1 MGATVIRSP
10 HPDVEIPDLPLHEL
24 VLAGAAERRNRV
36 AVVDRPT
43 GRALTYGQLAAG
55 VRQMAAG
62 LAARGFGKGDVLAVY
77 APNLPEYVV
86 AFYGVSAA
94 GGATTTVNPLYTAG
108 ELAAQLADAGARF
121 LLTTPPLLDRAIE
134 AAARSGVEEVFVFG
148 KAKGATPFAS
158 LIAAT
163 GTAPPTVGIDPAT
176 DLVAVPYSSGTT
188 GLSKGVMLT
197 HRNLVATLVQWNAVL
212 PTRPEDRLIAVLPFF
227 HTYGLSLLMAWPL
240 WCGATLVCVPRFDLE
255 GFLHVLQEQRI
266 TRALLVPPL
275 VLALAKDPRVASYD
289 LSALEL
295 IGSGAA
301 PLDAGLAEACAGRVG
316 CPVVQGYGLTETT
329 TAVSSTAGAPL
340 GPRHGSVGVLLPDTE
355 ARIVDPASGQD
366 LGTDEPGEL
375 WVRGPQVM
383 RGYLNTE
390 LDTAAVLNP
399 DGWLRTGDLCRV
411 DPDGYVFV
419 LDRVKEL
426 IKYKGHQV
434 APAELEAVLLAHPH
448 VADVAVVRSP
458 DQEAGEIPKA
468 FVVANGPVDA
478 EALMAWVAERVAPY
492 KRVRRVEF
500 VEEIPRGPYGK
511 VLRRILLERDR
522 TRPE

>member
-24 VLAGAAERRNRV
+24 VLARAAERGSRA
-36 AVVDRPT
+36 AVVDHPT
-43 GRALTYGQLAAG
+43 GRTLTYGQLAAG
-55 VRQMAAG
+55 ARQMAAG

-77 APNLPEYVV
+77 SPNLPEYVV

-94 GGATTTVNPLYTAG
+94 GGATTTVNPLDTAS

-121 LLTTPPLLDRAIE
+121 LLTAPTLLDRAIE

-148 KAKGATPFAS
+148 EATGATPFAS
-158 LIAAT
+158 LLPAT
-163 GTAPPTVGIDPAT
+163 GTPPPTVGIDPAT
-176 DLVAVPYSSGTT
+176 DLVALPYSSGTT
-188 GLSKGVMLT
+188 GLAKGVMLT
-197 HRNLVATLVQWNAVL
+197 HRNMVATLVQWNAVL
-212 PTRPEDRLIAVLPFF
+212 PTGTEDRLIAVLPFF
-227 HTYGLSLLMAWPL
+227 HTYGLSLLMGWPL
-240 WCGATLVCVPRFDLE
+240 WCGATVVSLPRFDLE
-255 GFLHVLQEQRI
+255 EFLRVLQEQRI
-266 TRALLVPPL
+266 TRALLVPPI
-275 VLALAKDPRVASYD
+275 VLALATHPLVAGYD
-289 LSALEL
+289 LSALEW

-301 PLDAGLAEACAGRVG
+301 PLDPGLAQACAERLG

-340 GPRHGSVGVLLPDTE
+340 GPRRGSVGVLLSDTE
-355 ARIVDPASGQD
+355 ARIVDPTSGQD
-366 LGTDEPGEL
+366 LGTGQPGEL

-383 RGYLNTE
+383 RGYLNAGPA
-390 LDTAAVLNP
+390 TAAVLNP

-411 DPDGYVFV
+411 DPDGYLFV

-434 APAELEAVLLAHPH
+434 APAELEALLLTHPH

-492 KRVRRVEF
+492 KRVRQVEF
-500 VEEIPRGPYGK
+500 VDEIPKGPYGK
-511 VLRRILLERDR
+511 VLRRVLLERDR
-522 TRPE
+522 ARPG

>member
-24 VLAGAAERRNRV
+24 VLAEAAERGNRA
-36 AVVDRPT
+36 AVIDQTT

-77 APNLPEYVV
+77 SPNLPEYVV

-94 GGATTTVNPLYTAG
+94 GGATTTVNPLYTVG
-108 ELAAQLADAGARF
+108 ELAAQLYDAGARF

-134 AAARSGVEEVFVFG
+134 AAARSGVDEVFVFG
-148 KAKGATPFAS
+148 EAKGATPFAG
-158 LIAAT
+158 LLAAT
-163 GTAPPTVGIDPAT
+163 GTPPPTVGIDPAT

-188 GLSKGVMLT
+188 GLPKGVMLT
-197 HRNLVATLVQWNAVL
+197 HRNLVTTLVQWNAVL

-227 HTYGLSLLMAWPL
+227 HTYGLGLLMGWTL
-240 WCGATLVCVPRFDLE
+240 WCGATLVCMPRFDLE
-255 GFLHVLQEQRI
+255 EFLQVLQEQRI
-266 TRALLVPPL
+266 TRALLVPPIL
-275 VLALAKDPRVASYD
+275 LALAKHPLVASYD

-301 PLDAGLAEACAGRVG
+301 PLDPGLARACAERVG

-329 TAVSSTAGAPL
+329 TAVSTTAGAPL
-340 GPRHGSVGVLLPDTE
+340 GPRQGSVGVLLPDTE
-355 ARIVDPASGQD
+355 ARIIDPASGQD
-366 LGTDEPGEL
+366 LGTGEPGEL

-383 RGYLNTE
+383 RGYLNAE
-390 LDTAAVLNP
+390 SATAAVLDP
-399 DGWLRTGDLCRV
+399 DGWLRTGDLCRL
-411 DPDGYVFV
+411 DPDGYLFV

-426 IKYKGHQV
+426 IKYKGYQV
-434 APAELEAVLLAHPH
+434 APAELEAVLLAHPQ
-448 VADVAVVRSP
+448 VADAAVVRSP

-468 FVVANGPVDA
+468 FVVAKGPVDA

-492 KRVRRVEF
+492 KRIRRVAF
-500 VEEIPRGPYGK
+500 VDEIPKGPYGK
-511 VLRRILLERDR
+511 VLRRTLLERDR
-522 TRPE
+522 DR

>member
-1 MGATVIRSP
+1 MAATVIRSP

-24 VLAGAAERRNRV
+24 VLAGAAARGNRA
-36 AVVDRPT
+36 AVVDGPT
-43 GRALTYGQLAAG
+43 GRALTYAQLAAG

-62 LAARGFGKGDVLAVY
+62 LAARGFRKGDVFAVY
-77 APNLPEYVV
+77 SPNLPEYAV

-121 LLTTPPLLDRAIE
+121 LLTTPPLLDRAID
-134 AAARSGVEEVFVFG
+134 AATRSGVEEVFVFG
-148 KAKGATPFAS
+148 EAKGATPFAS
-158 LIAAT
+158 LLPAS

-176 DLVAVPYSSGTT
+176 DVVALPYSSGTT
-188 GLSKGVMLT
+188 GLAKGVMLT

-212 PTRPEDRLIAVLPFF
+212 PTGPEDRLIAVLPFF
-227 HTYGLSLLMAWPL
+227 HTYGLGLLMGWAL
-240 WCGATLVCVPRFDLE
+240 WCGATLVSMSRFDLE
-255 GFLHVLQEQRI
+255 EFLRVLQNQRI
-266 TRALLVPPL
+266 TRALLVPPIL
-275 VLALAKDPRVASYD
+275 LALTKHPLVASYD

-301 PLDAGLAEACAGRVG
+301 PLDAGLERACTERLG

-329 TAVSSTAGAPL
+329 TAVSGTAGAPL

-355 ARIVDPASGQD
+355 ARIVDPASGQE
-366 LGTDEPGEL
+366 LGSGEPGEL

-383 RGYLNTE
+383 LGYLNAE
-390 LDTAAVLNP
+390 RATAAVLDP

-411 DPDGYVFV
+411 DADGYLFV
-419 LDRVKEL
+419 VDRVKEL
-426 IKYKGHQV
+426 IKYKGFQV

-458 DQEAGEIPKA
+458 DPDAGEVPKA

-478 EALMAWVAERVAPY
+478 EALMAWVAGRVAPH
-492 KRVRRVEF
+492 KRIRRVEF
-500 VEEIPRGPYGK
+500 VDEIPKGPYGK
-511 VLRRILLERDR
+511 VLRRILIERDR
-522 TRPE
+522 ARRE

>member
-1 MGATVIRSP
+1 MAASVIRSP

-24 VLAGAAERRNRV
+24 VLAGAGERGNRA
-36 AVVDRPT
+36 AVIDGPT
-43 GRALTYGQLAAG
+43 GRALTYSQLAAG

-62 LAARGFGKGDVLAVY
+62 LAARGFGKGDVFAVY
-77 APNLPEYVV
+77 SPNVPEYAV

-108 ELAAQLADAGARF
+108 ELASQLADAGARF
-121 LLTTPPLLDRAIE
+121 LLTAPPLLDRAIE
-134 AAARSGVEEVFVFG
+134 AATRSGVEEVFVFG
-148 KAKGATPFAS
+148 QAKGATPFAS
-158 LIAAT
+158 LLSAT
-163 GTAPPTVGIDPAT
+163 GTAPPAVGIDPAT
-176 DLVAVPYSSGTT
+176 DVVALPYSSGTT
-188 GLSKGVMLT
+188 GLAKGVMLT

-212 PTRPEDRLIAVLPFF
+212 PTGPQDRLIAVLPFF
-227 HTYGLSLLMAWPL
+227 HMYGLGLLMGWAL
-240 WCGATLVCVPRFDLE
+240 WCGAALVSMPRFNLDE
-255 GFLHVLQEQRI
+255 FLRVLQEQRI
-266 TRALLVPPL
+266 TRALLVPPI
-275 VLALAKDPRVASYD
+275 VLALAKHPLVANYD

-301 PLDAGLAEACAGRVG
+301 PLDPELERAVAERLG

-329 TAVSSTAGAPL
+329 TAVCSTAGAPL

-355 ARIVDPASGQD
+355 ARILDPAGGQD
-366 LGTDEPGEL
+366 LGAGASGEL

-383 RGYLNTE
+383 RGYLNAEPATADV
-390 LDTAAVLNP
+390 LDP

-411 DPDGYVFV
+411 DPEGYLFV
-419 LDRVKEL
+419 VDRVKEL

-434 APAELEAVLLAHPH
+434 APAELEAVLLAHPQ
-448 VADVAVVRSP
+448 VADVAVIRSP

-492 KRVRRVEF
+492 KRIRRVEF
-500 VEEIPRGPYGK
+500 VDEIPRGQYGK
-511 VLRRILLERDR
+511 ILRHILLERDR
-522 TRPE
+522 ARPE

>member
-1 MGATVIRSP
+1 MEATIRSP

-24 VLAGAAERRNRV
+24 VLAGAVERGSRP
-36 AVVDRPT
+36 AVVDGPT
-43 GRALTYGQLAAG
+43 GRVLTYGQLASG

-62 LAARGFGKGDVLAVY
+62 LAERGFGKGDMFAVFS
-77 APNLPEYVV
+77 PNLPEYAV

-94 GGATTTVNPLYTAG
+94 GGATTPVNPQYTVG

-121 LLTTPPLLDRAIE
+121 LLTIPPLLDRAIE
-134 AAARSGVEEVFVFG
+134 AATRSGVEEVFVFG
-148 KAKGATPFAS
+148 EAKGATPFAS
-158 LIAAT
+158 LLPAT

-176 DLVAVPYSSGTT
+176 DPVALPYSSGTA
-188 GLSKGVMLT
+188 GLAKGVMLT

-212 PTRPEDRLIAVLPFF
+212 PSGPEDRLIGVLPFF
-227 HTYGLSLLMAWPL
+227 HTYGLGLLMGWPL
-240 WCGATLVCVPRFDLE
+240 WCGATLVSMPRFDLE
-255 GFLHVLQEQRI
+255 GFLRVLQDQRI
-266 TRALLVPPL
+266 TRALLVPPI
-275 VLALAKDPRVASYD
+275 VLALATHPLVADYD

-301 PLDAGLAEACAGRVG
+301 PLDVGLARACSERLG

-329 TAVSSTAGAPL
+329 TSVCGTAGAPL
-340 GPRHGSVGVLLPDTE
+340 GPRHGSVGVLLPNTE
-355 ARIVDPASGQD
+355 ARIVDPADGRD
-366 LGTDEPGEL
+366 LSTGEPGEL

-383 RGYLNTE
+383 HGYLNAE
-390 LDTAAVLNP
+390 LATAAVLDP

-411 DPDGYVFV
+411 DPDGYLFV
-419 LDRVKEL
+419 VDRVKDL

-434 APAELEAVLLAHPH
+434 APAELEAVLSAHPH

-492 KRVRRVEF
+492 KRIRRVEF
-500 VEEIPRGPYGK
+500 VDKIPKGPYGK
-511 VLRRILLERDR
+511 VLRRVLLERDR
-522 TRPE
+522 ARSE

>member
-1 MGATVIRSP
+1 MEATVIRSP
-10 HPDVEIPDLPLHEL
+10 HPDVEVPDLPLHEL
-24 VLAGAAERRNRV
+24 VLAGAVERGNRA
-36 AVVDRPT
+36 AVIDGPT
-43 GRALTYGQLAAG
+43 GRTLTYGQLAAG

-62 LAARGFGKGDVLAVY
+62 LTARGFGKGDMFAVY
-77 APNLPEYVV
+77 SPNLPEYAV

-94 GGATTTVNPLYTAG
+94 GGATTTVSPLHTVG
-108 ELAAQLADAGARF
+108 ELGAQLADAGARF

-134 AAARSGVEEVFVFG
+134 AASRSGVEDVFVFG
-148 KAKGATPFAS
+148 EAKGATPFAS
-158 LIAAT
+158 LLADT
-163 GTAPPTVGIDPAT
+163 GTAPPTVGIVPAADP
-176 DLVAVPYSSGTT
+176 VALPYSSGTT
-188 GLSKGVMLT
+188 GLAKGVMLT

-212 PTRPEDRLIAVLPFF
+212 PSGPEDRLIGVLPFF
-227 HTYGLSLLMAWPL
+227 HTYGLGLLMGWPL
-240 WCGATLVCVPRFDLE
+240 WCGATLVSMPRFELE
-255 GFLHVLQEQRI
+255 EFLRVLQEQRI
-266 TRALLVPPL
+266 TRALLVPPI
-275 VLALAKDPRVASYD
+275 VRALATHPLVAGYD

-301 PLDAGLAEACAGRVG
+301 PLDAGLARACAERLG

-329 TAVSSTAGAPL
+329 TAVSGTAGAPL
-340 GPRHGSVGVLLPDTE
+340 GPRHGSVGVLLPNTE

-366 LGTDEPGEL
+366 LGTGGIGEL

-383 RGYLNTE
+383 RGYLNAE
-390 LDTAAVLNP
+390 PATAAVLDP

-411 DPDGYVFV
+411 DPDGYLFV
-419 LDRVKEL
+419 VDRVKDL

-434 APAELEAVLLAHPH
+434 APAELEAVLSAHPH

-492 KRVRRVEF
+492 KRIRRVEF
-500 VEEIPRGPYGK
+500 VAEIPKGPYGK
-511 VLRRILLERDR
+511 VLRRTLLERDR
-522 TRPE
+522 ARPD